1 VLACGP
7 LFPEHW
13 GDGAARR
20 RGGDGGGVDTAPPRE
35 GRGVCGFHVVK
46 GDIERLLRGAGD
58 LAFEACEHPALHP
71 GRTAAVLLDGARAG
85 CLGQLSPAAER
96 QLELPAAMPVLL
108 FELELGRIAAPAPVA
123 CRPVSAY
130 PSVRRDIAV
139 VFPAEVTAAAVL
151 RCINA
156 AKPECLAETVVFD
169 VFEGGDIQSGFR
181 SMALGLIF
189 QDLSGTLTGGA
200 SDAWVET
207 IVAALRR
214 ELRGELRMT
223 PAPAPR

>member
-1 VLACGP
+1 M
-7 LFPEHW
+7 
-13 GDGAARR
+13 
-20 RGGDGGGVDTAPPRE
+20 
-35 GRGVCGFHVVK
+35 
-46 GDIERLLRGAGD
+46 
-58 LAFEACEHPALHP
+58 
-71 GRTAAVLLDGARAG
+71 LLDGARIG

-96 QLELPAAMPVLL
+96 RLELPAAMPVLL
-108 FELELGRIAAPAPVA
+108 FELELGRIAAPAPVS
-123 CRPVSAY
+123 CKPVSPY

-151 RCINA
+151 RCINGLQLDY
-156 AKPECLAETVVFD
+156 LAETVVFD

-207 IVAALRR
+207 IAAALRR
-214 ELRGELRMT
+214 ELRGELRT
-223 PAPAPR
+223 TSAAPADDSEFLTEQ